1 MLYFDAF
8 LQVELLASNSS
19 TASAQL
25 QHQMLQ
31 QQLLVLKEDAK
42 LSAAA
47 ASSAAAALSAS
58 EVRTEE
64 LWRSIEEQRAAHLN
78 ELRQVH
84 DEKYENAVRQQLFSL
99 VPHLMHVLIGL
110 HCKKPPLRW
119 RAGTVS
125 CSPNVQPKYPLLRRT
140 DCTLQKWCLES
151 TS

>member
-1 MLYFDAF
+1 MFSFDTFPQAE
-8 LQVELLASNSS
+8 VLAANSS
-19 TASAQL
+19 SASAQL

-84 DEKYENAVRQQLFSL
+84 DEKYENAVRQ
-99 VPHLMHVLIGL
+99 
-110 HCKKPPLRW
+110 
-119 RAGTVS
+119 
-125 CSPNVQPKYPLLRRT
+125 
-140 DCTLQKWCLES
+140 
-151 TS
+151 